1 MGQIT
6 KNFPQLVAHDISMK
20 DTWWIGESEESKSEL
35 SGPSYH

>member
-6 KNFPQLVAHDISMK
+6 KNFPQLEAHDISMK

-35 SGPSYH
+35 SGPSCH